1 MKKIKVDDF
10 YVMGISVKTTN
21 MNGQSSQDIGN
32 LWQEFIAD
40 KVMDKIPNK
49 LDNNIYCL
57 YTDYEGDHMTPYLVV
72 LGCKV
77 DGSCDALDGM
87 TVKKV
92 NGGTFTKFTA
102 KGSLIEGVV
111 YQEWANIWAIE
122 KNRVFDTD
130 FEVYGEKSRNPNNA
144 EVDIYVAFQE

>member
-1 MKKIKVDDF
+1 MKKVKVDDF

-21 MNGQSSQDIGN
+21 MNGQSSKDIGK
-32 LWQEFIAD
+32 LWEVFIAD
-40 KVMDKIPNK
+40 KVMDKISNK

-57 YTDYEGDHMTPYLVV
+57 YTDYEGDHMAPYLVV

-77 DGSCDALDGM
+77 DSSCDVLDGM
-87 TVKKV
+87 SLKKV

-111 YQEWANIWAIE
+111 YQEWATIWAIE

-130 FEVYGEKSRNPNNA
+130 FEVYGEKARNPNNA

>member
-1 MKKIKVDDF
+1 MKSIKVDDF

-21 MNGQSSQDIGN
+21 VNGRSAQDIGK
-32 LWQEFIAD
+32 LWEIFVTD
-40 KVMDKIPNK
+40 KVMDKILNK

-57 YTDYEGDHMTPYLVV
+57 YTDYEGDHMAPYSVI

-77 DGSCDALDGM
+77 DGSGDVPDEM

-102 KGSLIEGVV
+102 KGSLIEGTV
-111 YQEWANIWAIE
+111 YQEWTKIWAIE
-122 KNRVFDTD
+122 KARVFDTD
-130 FEVYGEKSRNPNNA
+130 FEVYGEKAQNPNDA
-144 EVDIYVAFQE
+144 QVDIYVAFKE